1 MTAISTLEQHKAQ
14 AIEEAFEALEGFAPS
29 ERLIQTKNEPIRQ
42 PEYALPVLVAELTQA
57 LAAERARGD
66 MVQRA
71 LDHVVDHVIP
81 GEVATLRRRLE
92 KLEAPAQRSRS
103 GAKKS

>member
-1 MTAISTLEQHKAQ
+1 VTAISTLEQHKAQ

-66 MVQRA
+66 MLQRA
-71 LDHVVDHVIP
+71 LDHVIP